1 MKKSLIIS
9 ITVVLVVFAGSI
21 QSYPLDAY
29 EETGIRR
36 IEAARL
42 AVLGQMKGRKQP
54 PGALLPTKYVD
65 LRLLESPDL
74 DLPAPDPEF
83 TAQVVK
89 LLGNEKDL
97 YGMAVLDLSDPS
109 NPRYAEYRGDHRQ
122 NVGSVGKIVAGL
134 AIFQALADIYPDDL
148 EARLRVLKE
157 SRITADDFIRN
168 DSHTVRIWDT
178 ETKQLSR
185 RPLRIGDQGTLW
197 EFMDWTL
204 SASSNAAASIV
215 MQQAMLLVHFGKG
228 YPASQDE
235 TAHFFKNTPKKE
247 LGELFIK
254 TFNDP
259 ITRNGLNLD
268 NLRQGS
274 FFTRYGKQKVPG
286 MTSYGTA
293 RELMLFTLRMEQ
305 GRLVDEISSRELK
318 RLLYMTERRIR
329 YASSPALADSA
340 VYFKS
345 GSLYSCKKEP
355 GFVCKKYHGNV
366 RNYMNSMAIVESPA
380 GQNRLHYIATL
391 ISNVL
396 RKNSAVEHQTLG
408 TRIHRLI
415 EGAHPSKPV
424 PPGSIP
430 SELTFGDKL
439 IGYQAK
445 QKERVLIAE
454 TQAALLRLGYP
465 VGEVDGKLG
474 PMTTKAIRQFPK
486 TYELRVDGKTSAALL
501 EKLNQTS
508 ASNPE

>member
-1 MKKSLIIS
+1 MKNSIVVS
-9 ITVVLVVFAGSI
+9 ITVVLVVFAGNI

-29 EETGIRR
+29 EESGIRR

-54 PGALLPTKYVD
+54 PGALLPLEYVD
-65 LRLLESPDL
+65 LRLLKHPNL
-74 DLPAPDPEF
+74 DLPTADPVF

-89 LLGNEKDL
+89 LLGNEKDR

-134 AIFQALADIYPDDL
+134 AIFQALADIYPDDQ

-157 SRITADDFIRN
+157 TRITADDFIRN

-178 ETKQLSR
+178 KTKQLSR

-204 SASSNAAASIV
+204 SASSNAAASVV
-215 MQQAMLLVHFGKG
+215 MKQAMLLVHFGKE
-228 YPASQDE
+228 YPVPEAEVDE
-235 TAHFFKNTPKKE
+235 FFKSTPKKE

-254 TFNDP
+254 TFNEP
-259 ITRNGLNLD
+259 ITRNGLDLD

-274 FFTRYGKQKVPG
+274 FFTRYGKQQVPG

-305 GRLVDEISSRELK
+305 GRLVDEFSSRELK

-380 GQNRLHYIATL
+380 GENRLHYIATL

-415 EGAHPSKPV
+415 EGAHPGEPT
-424 PPGSIP
+424 PPGSLP
-430 SELTFGDKL
+430 SELTFGNKL
-439 IGYQAK
+439 IGFQEQ

-454 TQAALLRLGYP
+454 TQAALLKLGYP

-474 PMTTKAIRQFPK
+474 PMTKKAIKQFQK
-486 TYELRVDGKTSAALL
+486 AHDLRVDGKTSADLL
-501 EKLNQTS
+501 EKLNHAS